1 MATVTQI
8 YSMVNDAADEALG
21 TSAITAKDTASL
33 VSLGDVVLSS
43 TDNVAKF
50 YSALVDRIGRTV
62 IAIRKY
68 RGSKRSVKRD
78 ELEWGII
85 YQKISYK
92 HRDAVENASWED
104 STQAD
109 PFDVEVQTEA
119 VQKLFTKLGTY
130 SYEDSIPDFQ
140 LRTAFTSAAAM
151 GAYIAGIYTNM
162 DNALTQAED
171 NLASLAVN
179 TLIAGVLIK
188 GTSAQKIDL
197 RTAYN
202 TFSGESLS
210 TRNECL
216 KSAAFIKFATRD
228 IMTKLGNIKK
238 MTTVY
243 NAEAMPRFTDEDKAV
258 VEVLGQFASA
268 CSTYLESDTY
278 HNELV
283 KLPKYEEVA
292 YWQGSGTDGFAF
304 DDVSTI
310 NITNAELATDDN
322 ETGTIE
328 QSGIVCVIRDYDAAA
343 SIIYRHRRS
352 SIYNP
357 RAERVN
363 VFDKA
368 DTGYAVDLSENAIVF
383 YISEADAAEAD
394 ADAET

>member
-21 TSAITAKDTASL
+21 STAITAKDTASL

-43 TDNVAKF
+43 QNNTAKF

-62 IAIRKY
+62 IAVRKY
-68 RGSKRSVKRD
+68 RTENRSVKRD
-78 ELEWGII
+78 EMEWGIV
-85 YQKISYK
+85 YQKISFK
-92 HRDAVENASWED
+92 KRDAVANPSWAD
-104 STQAD
+104 DTQAD

-119 VQKLFTKLGTY
+119 IQKLFTKLGTY
-130 SYEDSIPDFQ
+130 SFEDSIPDYQ
-140 LRTAFTSAAAM
+140 LRTAFTSASAM
-151 GAYIAGIYTNM
+151 GAYIGGIYTNM
-162 DNALTQAED
+162 DNYLAQAED
-171 NLASLAVN
+171 DLGNLAVN
-179 TLIAGVLIK
+179 TLMAGVLIK

-210 TRNECL
+210 TVEDCL
-216 KSAAFIKFATRD
+216 KSSAFLKFATRE

-238 MTTVY
+238 MSTVY
-243 NAEAMPRFTDEDKAV
+243 NAEEMPRFTPADKAV

-292 YWQGSGTDGFAF
+292 YWQGSGTSGFAF
-304 DDVSTI
+304 DDVSKI
-310 NITNAELATDDN
+310 SIENEELATDDN
-322 ETGTIE
+322 ATGEIE
-328 QSGIVCVIRDYDAAA
+328 QSGIVCLIRDYDACA

-363 VFDKA
+363 IFDKA

-383 YISEADAAEAD
+383 YISEAEAEEAD
-394 ADAET
+394 ADALI